1 MKGEDREGEKSR
13 SGSTRLLLLREG
25 GSSESIRTVSP
36 ADAPPFVA
44 VRSWHPHRPTYHLR
58 LCSSVFSP
66 FSFYYREESKVVRV
80 GGSAPE
86 ARAAIFISLLP
97 STSTLSSSYDLSF
110 RLLHLLPAWSYDL
123 HPSCLAELT
132 THPLSPPSTSLLLS
146 PLSPSSPVSLSHTWK
161 LDLWET
167 STLQPCL
174 STSSYSCRATLCY
187 FFQPLSSQPVSFSL
201 LFAIS
206 TLRICTSRIM
216 QVYSAES
223 NVKGAAERSD
233 SGSVDSTFVPFR
245 TRSIPALRRQPL
257 SIESRSIRELF
268 EGKRRKQEKEKTG

>member
-1 MKGEDREGEKSR
+1 MPPRSSLFVRGTPTGQPTTFSSAPQFSPLFPFITVRRARWFEWVARPRRHERPSLFLSYPPPRPSPPPTTSPFVSFISSR
-13 SGSTRLLLLREG
+13 PGPTT
-25 GSSESIRTVSP
+25 SIRLASP
-36 ADAPPFVA
+36 SSPPTLSAPPL
-44 VRSWHPHRPTYHLR
+44 HE
-58 LCSSVFSP
+58 SP
-66 FSFYYREESKVVRV
+66 SF
-80 GGSAPE
+80 
-86 ARAAIFISLLP
+86 
-97 STSTLSSSYDLSF
+97 
-110 RLLHLLPAWSYDL
+110 
-123 HPSCLAELT
+123 
-132 THPLSPPSTSLLLS
+132 
-146 PLSPSSPVSLSHTWK
+146 SPSSPVSLSHTWK

-223 NVKGAAERSD
+223 NVKGAAKRSD

-245 TRSIPALRRQPL
+245 TRSIPALTVSTSLDRISKYP
-257 SIESRSIRELF
+257 
-268 EGKRRKQEKEKTG
+268 

>member
-1 MKGEDREGEKSR
+1 MARPRRHERPSLFLSYPPPRPSPPPTTSPFVSFISSR
-13 SGSTRLLLLREG
+13 PGPTT
-25 GSSESIRTVSP
+25 SIRLASP
-36 ADAPPFVA
+36 SSPP
-44 VRSWHPHRPTYHLR
+44 TL
-58 LCSSVFSP
+58 
-66 FSFYYREESKVVRV
+66 
-80 GGSAPE
+80 SAP
-86 ARAAIFISLLP
+86 
-97 STSTLSSSYDLSF
+97 
-110 RLLHLLPAWSYDL
+110 
-123 HPSCLAELT
+123 
-132 THPLSPPSTSLLLS
+132 S
-146 PLSPSSPVSLSHTWK
+146 PLHESPSFSPSSPVSLSHTWK

-223 NVKGAAERSD
+223 NVKGAAKRSD

-245 TRSIPALRRQPL
+245 TRSIPALTVSTSLDRISKYP
-257 SIESRSIRELF
+257 
-268 EGKRRKQEKEKTG
+268 

>member
-1 MKGEDREGEKSR
+1 MARPRRHERPSLFLSYPPPRPSPPPTTSPFVSFISSR
-13 SGSTRLLLLREG
+13 PGPTT
-25 GSSESIRTVSP
+25 SIRLASP
-36 ADAPPFVA
+36 
-44 VRSWHPHRPTYHLR
+44 
-58 LCSSVFSP
+58 SSP
-66 FSFYYREESKVVRV
+66 
-80 GGSAPE
+80 
-86 ARAAIFISLLP
+86 
-97 STSTLSSSYDLSF
+97 STLSLS
-110 RLLHLLPAWSYDL
+110 L
-123 HPSCLAELT
+123 
-132 THPLSPPSTSLLLS
+132 PPSSLLLS

-233 SGSVDSTFVPFR
+233 S
-245 TRSIPALRRQPL
+245 
-257 SIESRSIRELF
+257 EW
-268 EGKRRKQEKEKTG
+268 

>member
-1 MKGEDREGEKSR
+1 M
-13 SGSTRLLLLREG
+13 
-25 GSSESIRTVSP
+25 
-36 ADAPPFVA
+36 
-44 VRSWHPHRPTYHLR
+44 
-58 LCSSVFSP
+58 
-66 FSFYYREESKVVRV
+66 VRV

-97 STSTLSSSYDLSF
+97 SASTLSSSYDLSF

-132 THPLSPPSTSLLLS
+132 IHPLSLSPPSSLLLS

-233 SGSVDSTFVPFR
+233 S
-245 TRSIPALRRQPL
+245 
-257 SIESRSIRELF
+257 EW
-268 EGKRRKQEKEKTG
+268 